1 MSSYPKSMQYYLN
14 RISNFSRQKY
24 KIMTMAQTLFNPN
37 DQIVFTLPEGL
48 VDLTTLTL
56 HGKLTTTASGGTTP
70 STYAPPIE
78 AMIDSIYIDVGGVGI
93 QTSFTNYNQLFNIFR
108 DFQMVDKKA
117 LRGILQNDANPST
130 TSTNYLLSSSPF
142 AVQSWLGLL
151 GSVKQLDTTLIPPVK
166 VYIRLASTA
175 CLSLAGAPTT
185 YSFNWKDV
193 YASVDVLDIS
203 DGIYYNAVASKLA
216 SSPIEI
222 PFDNYATVIGSS
234 GTMTQSHRFSTSTDC
249 LESVIAT
256 MLSTLYTDNAHNTT
270 TALSTYF
277 TRKGDAISSSQFL
290 VNGVPY
296 PSYPQDNSVGEPF
309 VQTSQ
314 TLGIANDVTTQTNAN
329 MNTLTAFNTHF
340 WTHAI
345 SFGVPYSIDDRYV
358 CGLSGRGNALQISF
372 NTTGTTAQGIPI
384 CWLKQRSIMR
394 IGSGKQVELVL

>member
-1 MSSYPKSMQYYLN
+1 
-14 RISNFSRQKY
+14 
-24 KIMTMAQTLFNPN
+24 MAQTSFNPN

-56 HGKLTTTASGGTTP
+56 HGKLTTTATGGTTP

-108 DFQMVDKKA
+108 DFQMIDKKA
-117 LRGILQNDANPST
+117 LRGILQNDANPSAT
-130 TSTNYLLSSSPF
+130 GNSYTLTNSPF

-166 VYIRLASTA
+166 VYIRLSPVA
-175 CLSLAGAPTT
+175 CLSIGGAANPTA
-185 YSFNWKDV
+185 YSYSWSSV

-203 DGIYYNAVASKLA
+203 DGMYYNAVASKLA
-216 SSPIEI
+216 SSPIEVV
-222 PFDNYATVIGSS
+222 FDNYATVIGSS
-234 GTMTQSHRFSTSTDC
+234 GAVTQSHRFSTSTDC

-256 MLSTLYTDNAHNTT
+256 MLSTSYTDNAHNTT

-277 TRKGDAISSSQFL
+277 TRKGDTVSTSQFL

-296 PSYPQDNSVGEPF
+296 PSYPLDNTVGEPF

-329 MNTLTAFNTHF
+329 MNTLTVFNSTF

-345 SFGVPYSIDDRYV
+345 NFGVPYAIDDRYV

-372 NTTGTTAQGIPI
+372 NTTGTSNGIPI
-384 CWLKQRSIMR
+384 CWLKQRSILR
-394 IGSGKQVELVL
+394 IGSGKAVELVL